1 MEEQTITCR
10 VLLVEDIESEA
21 KLVINNLRRVSG
33 WRFVIEHYDRLVP
46 ALERARENRFDVV
59 LVDLNLPDG
68 AGIEVCQRMH
78 QATPNTPLIVLTN
91 QTSIELG
98 TKALREGA
106 QDYLI
111 KREVDSKLLGR
122 AIRYAIE
129 RNRAEHALRESEQRY
144 ALAVAGAND
153 GIWDWNMRDSEVYFS
168 PRWKAILG
176 YGEQEV
182 ADRVDEWFDRVDQRD
197 RANFDEAM
205 SLHLEGRS
213 GLFEAEYRI
222 TAKGGEVRWVLSRGV
237 AVRDEAGAPWRMAGS
252 MTDITRRKQ
261 TEARLLHEAMH
272 DALTG
277 LPNRILF
284 MDRLELALRRFR
296 RDPSKM
302 FAVLFFDLDRFKH
315 VNDSLGHQVGD
326 ELLSQVAGRL
336 LGCLRPGDTLARLGG
351 DEFAIVLNDIA
362 GPTDAI
368 FVVERLQEALAQE
381 FEIESHAIYTS
392 ASIGIAV
399 SSEVYRTPDEMLRDA
414 DIAMYRAK
422 NSGHATYAVFDTY
435 MHDQAMFQHRM
446 ETDLRRAL
454 DKGEFD
460 IYYQPIV
467 ALETQRVI
475 GFEALLRWHHPSRGL
490 VMPDEFINIVE
501 ETSLVVPIGWW
512 VIERACN
519 QLAKWQRLFPV
530 SPPLAMSIN
539 VSGKL
544 FLTDDMAKRLAAL
557 LEDCGVP
564 PQSVRLEIT
573 ERVVMDHGDLVL
585 STLSDLRDLGV
596 ELHVDDFGTGY
607 SSLTYLQR
615 FRYDSLKID
624 RSFVST
630 MSEKVDSSAIV
641 EAIISLGAT
650 LGMKVVAEGVETPEQ
665 FKRLRA
671 MNCPAAQGF
680 WFCRPLHQDAVND
693 YLRAGEQGPL
703 IAQTGGH

>member
-21 KLVINNLRRVSG
+21 KLVINNLRQVSG

-46 ALERARENRFDVV
+46 ALDRAREDRFDVV

-68 AGIEVCQRMH
+68 AGIEVCQRMNR
-78 QATPNTPLIVLTN
+78 ATPNTPLIVLTN

-129 RNRAEHALRESEQRY
+129 RSRAEHALRESEQRY

-213 GLFEAEYRI
+213 SLFEAEYRI

-237 AVRDEAGAPWRMAGS
+237 AVRDELGAPWRMAGS

-368 FVVERLQEALAQE
+368 FVVERLQESLAQE

-467 ALETQRVI
+467 ALDTQRVI

-490 VMPDEFINIVE
+490 VMPDEFIHIVE

-557 LEDCGVP
+557 LEDCGVS

-630 MSEKVDSSAIV
+630 MSEKIDSSAIV

-665 FKRLRA
+665 VKRLRA

-693 YLRAGEQGPL
+693 YLRAGEQGSL

>member
-46 ALERARENRFDVV
+46 ALERARENHFDVV

-78 QATPNTPLIVLTN
+78 RATPNTPLIVLTN

-213 GLFEAEYRI
+213 SLFEAEYRI
-222 TAKGGEVRWVLSRGV
+222 TAKGGEGRWVLSRGV

-564 PQSVRLEIT
+564 PQSIRLEIT

-693 YLRAGEQGPL
+693 YLRAGEQGTL

>member
-1 MEEQTITCR
+1 
-10 VLLVEDIESEA
+10 
-21 KLVINNLRRVSG
+21 
-33 WRFVIEHYDRLVP
+33 
-46 ALERARENRFDVV
+46 
-59 LVDLNLPDG
+59 
-68 AGIEVCQRMH
+68 
-78 QATPNTPLIVLTN
+78 
-91 QTSIELG
+91 
-98 TKALREGA
+98 
-106 QDYLI
+106 
-111 KREVDSKLLGR
+111 
-122 AIRYAIE
+122 
-129 RNRAEHALRESEQRY
+129 
-144 ALAVAGAND
+144 
-153 GIWDWNMRDSEVYFS
+153 
-168 PRWKAILG
+168 
-176 YGEQEV
+176 
-182 ADRVDEWFDRVDQRD
+182 
-197 RANFDEAM
+197 
-205 SLHLEGRS
+205 
-213 GLFEAEYRI
+213 
-222 TAKGGEVRWVLSRGV
+222 
-237 AVRDEAGAPWRMAGS
+237 
-252 MTDITRRKQ
+252 
-261 TEARLLHEAMH
+261 
-272 DALTG
+272 
-277 LPNRILF
+277 
-284 MDRLELALRRFR
+284 
-296 RDPSKM
+296 
-302 FAVLFFDLDRFKH
+302 
-315 VNDSLGHQVGD
+315 
-326 ELLSQVAGRL
+326 
-336 LGCLRPGDTLARLGG
+336 
-351 DEFAIVLNDIA
+351 
-362 GPTDAI
+362 
-368 FVVERLQEALAQE
+368 
-381 FEIESHAIYTS
+381 
-392 ASIGIAV
+392 
-399 SSEVYRTPDEMLRDA
+399 
-414 DIAMYRAK
+414 
-422 NSGHATYAVFDTY
+422 
-435 MHDQAMFQHRM
+435 
-446 ETDLRRAL
+446 
-454 DKGEFD
+454 
-460 IYYQPIV
+460 
-467 ALETQRVI
+467 
-475 GFEALLRWHHPSRGL
+475 

-630 MSEKVDSSAIV
+630 MSEKIDSSAIV